1 MKKTEREQKSIN
13 RFGCQIN
20 VGHGV
25 KLVCV
30 DVRRYMP
37 VGSNLISFPQKQL
50 AF

>member
-30 DVRRYMP
+30 DVCRYMYMP
-37 VGSNLISFPQKQL
+37 VGSNLISFPQTTC
-50 AF
+50 